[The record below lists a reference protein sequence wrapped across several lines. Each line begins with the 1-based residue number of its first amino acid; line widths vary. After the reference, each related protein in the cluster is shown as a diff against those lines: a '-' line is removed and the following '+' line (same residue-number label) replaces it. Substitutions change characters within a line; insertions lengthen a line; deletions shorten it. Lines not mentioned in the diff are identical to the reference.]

1 MNKFVLSTLVAAAAM
16 TSTAWAE
23 GTILTPDVTLSSEN
37 VMKDAFETAGKIVDV
52 TNAVG
57 AAWVYG
63 NDNRGEE
70 DVNLAASSSY
80 TITGGNYQNLNEVYA
95 RSGDSHLV
103 LNGAKL
109 TVGKIIAGSGS
120 LLDSK
125 NSISVENSYL
135 KAGLYTASEAWWTMW
150 GDTTV
155 TIKNSVV
162 GLRSTVSTDIE
173 DLAVGAKN
181 FSAQLAFGGNASLMN
196 FGSAGTVNITSSTFV
211 SGFFQVAGRGQT
223 TLDDSVLYL
232 GGTLNVGAYHAIGN
246 VSWGSDAASG
256 TDYNANGVATLN
268 VSNGSV
274 IYNIGWGDGGSPGNT
289 CNLGLNIGSGKVV
302 VSDGSKILMTAETHE
317 SVSENI
323 TIGTNG
329 ILEISGESEVVG
341 REISNAGTIFVNDST
356 LSAESIANSGAIA
369 FNGGNNTFD
378 STISGNG
385 KVQVASGTLTLT
397 EGANVSGSI
406 AVGVPTIYWG
416 YPVND
421 DGLMTATLKVNKG
434 ATLTSDSG
442 AYLYVGGK
450 YGECTD
456 TVRFNL
462 LVDGGTVKDTTNGL
476 NIQKDGSAVFCNG
489 ATLYAGEIIV
499 EGGKFS
505 ATGEGTEITV
515 NNNFVKLLSNGNLE
529 LSDKAQMVLK
539 TSDGYTREDRVQ
551 IGSGSTLTV
560 FGGASISQ
568 NATTSQGITNAG
580 TLAVDSGNI
589 SVDKVAN
596 NGKFTVSGNS
606 TLNIVTL
613 SGNAVDLLDGATLT
627 DSTVGGFMRV
637 NGSVAIKGDS
647 SVGRIDLGYGAYTE
661 DATQLDITGTLT
673 SNAQIIIGNENG
685 DPSATVNIGA
695 AGATRTSA
703 SFSGALNVRENGIVN
718 IVNAD
723 VSTSQYRNRGSVSV
737 TNGTLYGTWES
748 NGIASKVE
756 GGVATLVLDDA
767 TFKTDV
773 EKNSHFTLN
782 VGHVDSGYALTGTA
796 EGSGKITMKNNSL
809 LHVGKL
815 NLYNAGE
822 GMTVALEAD
831 SSTINVISDV
841 YVGSGAEVSLKNSS
855 LKATNITNNGTFTM
869 DGGTLEI
876 TGTATLGGTV
886 SINADEVILS
896 GTIAVDAL
904 TTKVLTIAESDVVIN
919 ITGVSAVMTLAADD
933 EAGTAGSG
941 LSFETLKFS
950 TDNENAVLGEDL
962 DLETL
967 IADETTRNLIKSQLN
982 DGDLITIENTATG
995 VTYTDC
1001 VYSNGA
1007 IAVPEPSAFGLL
1019 AGLGAIALAVSRRR
1033 RNCR

>member
-1 MNKFVLSTLVAAAAM
+1 
-16 TSTAWAE
+16 
-23 GTILTPDVTLSSEN
+23 D
-37 VMKDAFETAGKIVDV
+37 
-52 TNAVG
+52 
-57 AAWVYG
+57 
-63 NDNRGEE
+63 
-70 DVNLAASSSY
+70 
-80 TITGGNYQNLNEVYA
+80 
-95 RSGDSHLV
+95 
-103 LNGAKL
+103 
-109 TVGKIIAGSGS
+109 
-120 LLDSK
+120 
-125 NSISVENSYL
+125 SYL
-135 KAGLYTASEAWWTMW
+135 KADEFTGGAGWWTMW

-155 TIKNSVV
+155 TIENSVV
-162 GLRSTVSTDIE
+162 GLRANSTLDIE
-173 DLAVGAKN
+173 KMAVGASN
-181 FSAQLAFGGNASLMN
+181 FSEAEMQYGTGANNIVLN
-196 FGSAGTVNITSSTFV
+196 FGSAGTVNIKDSTFV
-211 SGFFQVAGRGQT
+211 SAFFQVSDRGLT
-223 TLDDSVLYL
+223 TLDNSVLYL
-232 GGTLNVGAYHAIGN
+232 GGTLNVGHTAYSTA
-246 VSWGSDAASG
+246 SWNGASG
-256 TDYNANGVATLN
+256 KDYRTEEVSELQ

-274 IYNIGWGDGGSPGNT
+274 VYNVGSGNGNT
-289 CNLGLNIGSGKVV
+289 DMNGSNEATNIGLNIGGTKDGKVIVSGGSKLLMATDTQDRSKAENIYVYSNGVLDISGK
-302 VSDGSKILMTAETHE
+302 
-317 SVSENI
+317 
-323 TIGTNG
+323 
-329 ILEISGESEVVG
+329 SEVSG

-356 LSAESIANSGAIA
+356 LSAETIANSGAIV

-450 YGECTD
+450 FGECTD
-456 TVRFNL
+456 TVRINL
-462 LVDGGTVKDTTNGL
+462 LVDGGAVKDTTNGL

-560 FGGASISQ
+560 SGGASISQ

-596 NGKFTVSGNS
+596 NGKFTVSGTS
-606 TLNIVTL
+606 TLNIGTL

-647 SVGRIDLGYGAYTE
+647 SVGRIDLGYGAYTQ

-685 DPSATVNIGA
+685 DPSATVNIGS

-782 VGHVDSGYALTGTA
+782 VGYVDSGYALTGTA

-831 SSTINVISDV
+831 SSTINVVSDV

-876 TGTATLGGTV
+876 TGTATLDGTV
-886 SINADEVILS
+886 SINAEEVILS

-919 ITGVSAVMTLAADD
+919 ITGISAV
-933 EAGTAGSG
+933 
-941 LSFETLKFS
+941 
-950 TDNENAVLGEDL
+950 
-962 DLETL
+962 
-967 IADETTRNLIKSQLN
+967 
-982 DGDLITIENTATG
+982 
-995 VTYTDC
+995 
-1001 VYSNGA
+1001 
-1007 IAVPEPSAFGLL
+1007 
-1019 AGLGAIALAVSRRR
+1019 
-1033 RNCR
+1033 